1 MPSGSECVSIPKG
14 TRLQVTSAAVEH
26 GYFDTMDIAMVAGR
40 DFALRETS
48 QDAFSIVINER
59 LAGMLWPR
67 SSAVGERV
75 LVGCEDTQSAT
86 VIGVVRNSA
95 VRSLGETAAPHVY
108 LSFARQY
115 EGGLTAI
122 LLETATP
129 PGGMVQPVRRTLVE
143 LGQGMRVYTVQPLA
157 DHVATSYASIRWQAS
172 MLTAFGL
179 LALAL
184 AAVGLSGV
192 IAYRVALRTREIGV
206 RMALGAG
213 RLNVFREVVGQGLSI
228 AVIGVVIGEVLT
240 IGLVR
245 VLGAVEADIRPPGV
259 IVLTATGLLWM
270 AVALIATYVPAA
282 RAARVNPL
290 VALRYE

>member
-1 MPSGSECVSIPKG
+1 MNIS
-14 TRLQVTSAAVEH
+14 
-26 GYFDTMDIAMVAGR
+26 MVAGR
-40 DFALRETS
+40 DFSVRD
-48 QDAFSIVINER
+48 DAAERSGVIVNER
-59 LAGMLWPR
+59 LAQTLWPNR
-67 SSAVGERV
+67 SAIGERM
-75 LVGCEDTQSAT
+75 LIGCRTTEPAT
-86 VIGVVRNSA
+86 VIGVASNAA
-95 VRSLGETAAPHVY
+95 VRSVGETPRPQIY

-122 LLETATP
+122 LLETSTP
-129 PGGMVQPVRRTLVE
+129 PAGMAEAVRRTLVE

-192 IAYRVALRTREIGV
+192 IAYRVTLRTREIGV